1 MPPSPELRA
10 ENGRKGGHITLE
22 RHGTAHFQKA
32 GRLGG
37 RPSFQEALTRAW
49 QKCREG
55 GMARHPNSHHA
66 RVRARI
72 AQGESI

>member
-1 MPPSPELRA
+1 MLPSPELRA
-10 ENGRKGGHITLE
+10 ESGRKGGLTTLE

-49 QKCREG
+49 QKCKEG
-55 GMARHPNSHHA
+55 GMARHPNFPYA

-72 AQGESI
+72 AQGETI

>member
-1 MPPSPELRA
+1 MTLSPELRA
-10 ENGRKGGHITLE
+10 ENGRKGGLATLQ
-22 RHGTAHFQKA
+22 RHGTQHFQKA

-49 QKCREG
+49 QKCKEG
-55 GMARHPNSHHA
+55 GMARHPNSPHA
-66 RVRARI
+66 RVRASI